1 MNSWC
6 MKWTVSPVTQASSV
20 MKLGSPPCPGPAVR
34 ASSVWATPHQPPPM
48 TEPTDRV
55 LLGITVRLVS
65 SWIRMSIIVLVTL
78 INDKLEKKWLI
89 FVAEIFLRLR
99 LIFEKTFFLISSPLT
114 LLVFVKQIKTFK
126 KLF

>member
-1 MNSWC
+1 MYNFYLMFVLCLQAPTAHMNNWC
-6 MKWTVSPVTQASSV
+6 MKWTVSHVTLASSV
-20 MKLGSPPCPGPAVR
+20 MKLGSPRCPGPAVR

-78 INDKLEKKWLI
+78 IHDNRKKNC
-89 FVAEIFLRLR
+89 
-99 LIFEKTFFLISSPLT
+99 
-114 LLVFVKQIKTFK
+114 
-126 KLF
+126 